1 MDEENVHYLL
11 FKKPDLGSFPMRM
24 MIVFGCIGWRPP
36 HLDVHSDVQRLQ
48 EDLVDI
54 FWCSRAKKHE
64 QPPSTMSAD
73 TWQLVCQKRE
83 KRNTFATYNA
93 AQRRTLEAAWFSC
106 WRHACLEAEHTE
118 LLSSFDGNLQQQ
130 DALIAV
136 EYHCFRMLGR
146 QVVKALRTDDVSF
159 YDQLL
164 QDCSAYLGPKDV
176 KRLFFSKVT
185 AEISAAPHE
194 HTSLSD
200 WVLKTTMG

>member
-1 MDEENVHYLL
+1 MDEENVHIFAFQETRLRKLSNAHDDRFWLYRLAATA
-11 FKKPDLGSFPMRM
+11 
-24 MIVFGCIGWRPP
+24 RPP

-54 FWCSRAKKHE
+54 FWRSRAKKHK

-93 AQRRTLEAAWFSC
+93 AQRRTLQAAWFSC

-164 QDCSAYLGPKDV
+164 QDCFAYLGPKDV
-176 KRLFFSKVT
+176 KRLCFFFRR
-185 AEISAAPHE
+185 
-194 HTSLSD
+194 SLPRFQQRRMS
-200 WVLKTTMG
+200 TPPFQIGS